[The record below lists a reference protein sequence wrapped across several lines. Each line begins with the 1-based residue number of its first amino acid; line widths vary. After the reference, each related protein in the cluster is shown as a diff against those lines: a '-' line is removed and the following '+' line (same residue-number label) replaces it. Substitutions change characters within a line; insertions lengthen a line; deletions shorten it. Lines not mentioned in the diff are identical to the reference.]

1 MEFTALSAIAV
12 ASAIN
17 TSLPGPCVALTIG
30 RSARAGLRA
39 GLAVSLGVILANL
52 ILAALA
58 LSIMLGIVALSET
71 AFLAM
76 KWVGAGA
83 LILLAL
89 HMLFPSRKSTASQ
102 HIGTHG
108 QFYDLVAGLTV
119 GLSSPFNLIFLLAL
133 LPQMVPTSTFEVFGI
148 GIGLTI
154 AAILVGAAV
163 SLCGITLLGIL
174 SNRAIERAGRP
185 IECLGALAMI
195 GFAVVSMTTPIA

>member
-1 MEFTALSAIAV
+1 MELTTLSTITV

-17 TSLPGPCVALTIG
+17 TAMPGPCVALTVG
-30 RSARAGLRA
+30 RSARDGLAA

-52 ILAALA
+52 LLAALA

-76 KWVGAGA
+76 KWAGAGA

-89 HMLFPSRKSTASQ
+89 HMLFPSRKGTASQ
-102 HIGTHG
+102 HVSAHG

-119 GLSSPFNLIFLLAL
+119 GLSSPFNLLFLLAL
-133 LPQMVPTSTFEVFGI
+133 LPQMVPTSAFDVFGI

-154 AAILVGAAV
+154 AAILVGAAI
-163 SLCGITLLGIL
+163 SLCGVTLLGIL
-174 SNRAIERAGRP
+174 SNSTIERAGRP
-185 IECLGALAMI
+185 IECFGALAMI
-195 GFAVVSMTTPIA
+195 GFAAVSITTPIA